1 MGKGVM
7 GMDDGLSDLA
17 DISQLGGNLTHEHVV
32 QLQEVSATVPLQTV
46 TVRIVSILV
55 SLSNNIP
62 TAP

>member
-1 MGKGVM
+1 M

-17 DISQLGGNLTHEHVV
+17 DISQLEGYLTHDHVV
-32 QLQEVSATVPLQTV
+32 QLQEMSAVVPIQTV

-62 TAP
+62 PAP